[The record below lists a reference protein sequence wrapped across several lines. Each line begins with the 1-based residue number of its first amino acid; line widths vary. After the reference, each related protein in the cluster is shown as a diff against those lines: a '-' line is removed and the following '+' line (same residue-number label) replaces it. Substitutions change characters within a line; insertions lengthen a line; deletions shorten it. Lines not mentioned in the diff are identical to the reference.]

1 MKYTLLAGRILFSL
15 IFLLSSFGHF
25 SEPSIAHAAS
35 KGVPIASFLV
45 PLSGVIELIGALSIV
60 LGYKSRYGAWLIILF
75 LLPVTIMLHN
85 FWTITDPMA
94 QQMDMIAFMKNL
106 SMMGGA
112 LIITHFGSGPL
123 SLDNR
128 NNKPVTA

>member
-25 SEPSIAHAAS
+25 SEPSIGYAAS
-35 KGVPIASFLV
+35 KGVPMASFLV
-45 PLSGVIELIGALSIV
+45 PLSGIIELIGALSII
-60 LGYKSRYGAWLIILF
+60 LGYKAKYGAWLLILF
-75 LLPVTIMLHN
+75 LIPVTVMLHN

-94 QQMDMIAFMKNL
+94 QQMDMAAFMKNI
-106 SMMGGA
+106 SMIGGA
-112 LIITHFGSGPL
+112 LIIAHFGSGPF

-128 NNKPVTA
+128 NSTRLTA